1 MIYCSGRNKA
11 INYGLI
17 DRVSGKGMWESNP
30 WVWVYEFELT
40 DNPNKS

>member
-1 MIYCSGRNKA
+1 M
-11 INYGLI
+11 I